1 MFELSVDQLKSIW
14 AANQF
19 AIPDDQ
25 WIFFGLRGCLPAS
38 DASQSFADKHVLV
51 SANVDYHHSRCT
63 IGQLKPDGTFAL
75 FPGSTV
81 PHINN
86 ISKARKNDGA
96 GANQLMT
103 GYHPEYRKGQHK
115 AGQATGHR
123 AFRQENKIPILRSAD
138 DLDYDTDDR
147 VEYATPYD
155 NIHAAW
161 CMSTDSD
168 YFASAGCQVIV
179 GFPSTPSRDNKP
191 NAGPWRSFVENA
203 YGIDQK
209 RFGYILLNGR
219 DAISVAA
226 GKRPSVRLRFGS
238 QGPLVG
244 NLQRALATKGFYED
258 AIDEDFGRYTLFAVL
273 DFQKAVFGPQ
283 ADDGIVG
290 PITAAELGMHLPEHA
305 GEKEAPSV
313 PVAAPAI
320 TISPKKV
327 PKTNP
332 LGLWM
337 PSPDAGAFTLPVNHY
352 AQIDNSG
359 GEGPRECFMTSCTM
373 LADYITNGRLRRE
386 RKEKGFD
393 EPEDAYFKY
402 MDGDTTISSVHEK
415 ALKKMGIDAYFSDR
429 ASIKDVESA
438 LYCGIPVPIG
448 TQYKNSGHWVVVNG
462 RGPKGWDILCPNGIR
477 DGKSSNWIQRFQNE
491 SQAKQDSF
499 SWRLLEAVF
508 TDLGPE
514 KGYAI
519 FVTAVNDVATGVK
532 KGM

>member
-1 MFELSVDQLKSIW
+1 M
-14 AANQF
+14 
-19 AIPDDQ
+19 
-25 WIFFGLRGCLPAS
+25 
-38 DASQSFADKHVLV
+38 
-51 SANVDYHHSRCT
+51 
-63 IGQLKPDGTFAL
+63 
-75 FPGSTV
+75 
-81 PHINN
+81 
-86 ISKARKNDGA
+86 
-96 GANQLMT
+96 
-103 GYHPEYRKGQHK
+103 
-115 AGQATGHR
+115 
-123 AFRQENKIPILRSAD
+123 
-138 DLDYDTDDR
+138 
-147 VEYATPYD
+147 
-155 NIHAAW
+155 
-161 CMSTDSD
+161 
-168 YFASAGCQVIV
+168 
-179 GFPSTPSRDNKP
+179 
-191 NAGPWRSFVENA
+191 
-203 YGIDQK
+203 
-209 RFGYILLNGR
+209 
-219 DAISVAA
+219 AA

-244 NLQRALATKGFYED
+244 DLQRALATKGFYED

-290 PITAAELGMHLPEHA
+290 PITAAELGIHLPEHVK
-305 GEKEAPSV
+305 EKSSPSV
-313 PVAAPAI
+313 PVAANNI

-327 PKTNP
+327 PKKNP

-337 PSPDAGAFTLPVNHY
+337 PSPDADAFTLPVNHY

-373 LADYITNGRLRRE
+373 LADYITNGRLSRE
-386 RKEKGFD
+386 RKEKRFD
-393 EPEDAYFKY
+393 EPEDAYFQY
-402 MDGDTTISSVHEK
+402 MDGDTTISSVHER

-429 ASIKDVESA
+429 ASIQDVESA

-448 TQYKNSGHWVVVNG
+448 TQYKASGHWVVVNG

-519 FVTAVNDVATGVK
+519 FVTAVNGVPTGVK